1 MQFTGSAD
9 ELLMLKNISPDN
21 CFLLKETSKS
31 TLSIVWNRDAD
42 THLVIDN
49 VDYHLKKNQMIF
61 LTEFHHVKNKK
72 VGNLRLVRFN
82 RAFYCISDHDSEVGC
97 RGILFFG
104 ASDVPSI
111 QIPPEEVEKF
121 ETLWRM
127 FELEMGS
134 HDRLQIEMLQMML
147 KRLVI
152 LCTRLHK
159 EQNDPKADAET
170 HDLVRQFNYLVEVHF
185 KSKHSVAEYAD
196 LMFKSPKT
204 LSNYFAKHHQHS
216 PLQSIQERLLL
227 EARRLLTYTDMG
239 VSEIAYEIGFD
250 SVQTFSRF
258 FKKKEGVSPVEYRK
272 AAA

>member
-1 MQFTGSAD
+1 MQFTGSAE
-9 ELLMLKNISPDN
+9 ELLMLKEISPDN
-21 CFLLKETSKS
+21 CYLLKETSAS
-31 TLSIVWNRDAD
+31 ALSIVWNREEG
-42 THLVIDN
+42 THLIIDN
-49 VDYHLKKNQMIF
+49 VDYYLEKNQMIF
-61 LTEFHHVKNKK
+61 LTEFHHVQNKK
-72 VGNLRLVRFN
+72 VGQLRLVRFN

-97 RGILFFG
+97 RGLLFFG
-104 ASDVPSI
+104 AADVPSI
-111 QIPPEEVEKF
+111 QIPEEEVEKF

-159 EQNDPKADAET
+159 EQNDPQADTET
-170 HDLVRQFNYLVEVHF
+170 HDLIRQFNYLVEGHF
-185 KSKHSVAEYAD
+185 KTKHTVAEYAG

-204 LSNYFAKHHQHS
+204 LSNYFAKHNQRS
-216 PLQSIQERLLL
+216 PLQTIQDRILL

-239 VSEIAYEIGFD
+239 VGDIAYEIGFD

-258 FKKKEGVSPVEYRK
+258 FKKKEGVSPVEYRR
-272 AAA
+272 AA